1 MSLAFVLLLKAS
13 LLFSDYHVCEFYYQ
27 PEWME
32 CLDNGEKLLDTTSI
46 YKTINTT
53 YNYVLSTFSLIFSN
67 DAGETTE
74 NTNKNTS
81 WENKITILIDIVNI
95 VAFEI

>member
-1 MSLAFVLLLKAS
+1 MTLAVVLLLKVS
-13 LLFSDYHVCEFYYQ
+13 QLWMHHNVSPFDYQ

-32 CLDNGEKLLDTTSI
+32 CLDNDDEFLDTTSI

-53 YNYVLSTFSLIFSN
+53 YNYVLSTFFLIFSN

-74 NTNKNTS
+74 NINKNTS
-81 WENKITILIDIVNI
+81 WENKITINIVNI
-95 VAFEI
+95 VMFVTK

>member
-1 MSLAFVLLLKAS
+1 
-13 LLFSDYHVCEFYYQ
+13 
-27 PEWME
+27 ME

-53 YNYVLSTFSLIFSN
+53 YNYVLSTFVLISSS
-67 DAGETTE
+67 DAGETSE

-81 WENKITILIDIVNI
+81 WENKITITIDIVNI
-95 VAFEI
+95 VMFVDK

>member
-1 MSLAFVLLLKAS
+1 MCT
-13 LLFSDYHVCEFYYQ
+13 YHHVSQVDYQ

-32 CLDNGEKLLDTTSI
+32 CLDNGDEFLGTTSI

-53 YNYVLSTFSLIFSN
+53 YNYVLSTFAQIFSN
-67 DAGETTE
+67 DAGETSE

-95 VAFEI
+95 VMFVTKYLLKYNINTYI

>member
-1 MSLAFVLLLKAS
+1 MCPHH
-13 LLFSDYHVCEFYYQ
+13 HVSQVHFQ

-32 CLDNGEKLLDTTSI
+32 CLDNGDKLLDTTSI

-53 YNYVLSTFSLIFSN
+53 YNYVLSTFVLISSS
-67 DAGETTE
+67 DAGETSE

-81 WENKITILIDIVNI
+81 WENKITILIDIVNLVI
-95 VAFEI
+95 FVVK